1 MRYTPGT
8 RWGLATVAAVAGTL
22 LTACSGD
29 TGDKVDSGL
38 TKAVEA
44 IGAATDS
51 AAGRLAGA
59 EYTNAQLT
67 AFLNTYNDAEIEM
80 GQMAQSKATDP
91 EVRSFAQSLVTE
103 HRALKTEVS
112 STAQRVGVTPAL
124 EADIEN
130 VTERHQEAMQ
140 ELNAKAAGRPF
151 DEAFLEHEIRMHK
164 AVLDEIEDSL
174 GRNRNP
180 ELKPLLE
187 KARDGIKAHLAKAEE
202 LEKKVSAG

>member
-8 RWGLATVAAVAGTL
+8 RWGLATVAAVAGAL

-112 STAQRVGVTPAL
+112 STAQRLGVTPAL

-187 KARDGIKAHLAKAEE
+187 KARDGIKAHLAKAEQ
-202 LEKKVSAG
+202 LEKKVSEG

>member
-1 MRYTPGT
+1 MRYTTGT
-8 RWGLATVAAVAGTL
+8 RWGLATIAAIAGTL
-22 LTACSGD
+22 LSACSRD
-29 TGDKVDSGL
+29 AGDKVDSGL

-59 EYTNAQLT
+59 EYTNAQLS
-67 AFLNTYNDAEIEM
+67 AFINTYNDAEIEM
-80 GQMAQSKATDP
+80 GQMAQTKATDP
-91 EVRSFAQSLVTE
+91 EVRTFAQSLVTE
-103 HRALKTEVS
+103 HRALKTEVT
-112 STAQRVGVTPAL
+112 STAQRLGVTPAV

-130 VTERHQEAMQ
+130 ITERHQEAMR
-140 ELNAKAAGRPF
+140 ELGEKAAGKPF

-180 ELKPLLE
+180 ELKALLE
-187 KARDGIKAHLAKAEE
+187 KARDGIKAHLTKAEE

>member
-1 MRYTPGT
+1 MRYTTGT
-8 RWGLATVAAVAGTL
+8 RTGLATIAAIAGTL
-22 LTACSGD
+22 LIACARDAGD
-29 TGDKVDSGL
+29 RVDSGL
-38 TKAVEA
+38 TRAVEA

-80 GQMAQSKATDP
+80 GQMAQSKATDA
-91 EVRSFAQSLVTE
+91 EVRTFAQSLVTE
-103 HRALKTEVS
+103 HRALKTEVT
-112 STAQRVGVTPAL
+112 STAERVGVTPAV

-130 VTERHQEAMQ
+130 ITERHQEAMR

-187 KARDGIKAHLAKAEE
+187 KARDGIKAHLTKAEQ

>member
-1 MRYTPGT
+1 MRYTTGT
-8 RWGLATVAAVAGTL
+8 RRGLATVAAIAGTL
-22 LTACSGD
+22 LIACARD
-29 TGDKVDSGL
+29 AGDKVDSGL
-38 TKAVEA
+38 AKAVEA

-91 EVRSFAQSLVTE
+91 EVRTFAQALVTE
-103 HRALKTEVS
+103 HRALKAEVT
-112 STAQRVGVTPAL
+112 STAQRVGVTPAV

-140 ELNAKAAGRPF
+140 ELSAKAAGRPF

>member
-1 MRYTPGT
+1 MRHMTGT
-8 RWGLATVAAVAGTL
+8 RTGLAIIPAVAVAL
-22 LTACSGD
+22 LAACERGA
-29 TGDKVDSGL
+29 GDKVDSGL

-44 IGAATDS
+44 LGAATDS

-67 AFLNTYNDAEIEM
+67 AFINTYNDAEIEM

-91 EVRSFAQSLVTE
+91 EVRTFAQSLVTE
-103 HRALKTEVS
+103 HRALKTEVT
-112 STAQRVGVTPAL
+112 STAQRLSVTPAV
-124 EADIEN
+124 EGDIEN

-140 ELNAKAAGRPF
+140 ALNAKERGKPF

-180 ELKPLLE
+180 ELKSLLE
-187 KARDGIKAHLAKAEE
+187 KARDGIRAHLTKAEE
-202 LEKKVSAG
+202 LETKVSAG